1 METNE
6 LKNIWNAL
14 ANNNLIDKK
23 LAEDN
28 IRQIITKKGFGVVS
42 KMKKKVFID
51 YWVYLTALS
60 LVPIVTTI
68 VHLNLMKP
76 LPTIQAYFGIGF
88 VEVYLIY
95 MFISSLRKIRFL
107 EYSNNM
113 VSIKESLIGLQSSL
127 KKSMQREWWLGLCF
141 GTGIIILTI
150 IQFIITGGGLQNVH
164 FSKFTT
170 LLSVFLISML
180 FVFPF
185 LLKFEF
191 KIKFSEI
198 TNDISNTIIELEK
211 ETE

>member
-6 LKNIWNAL
+6 LKNIWNTL
-14 ANNNLIDKK
+14 AINNLIDKK

-28 IRQIITKKGFGVVS
+28 IHQIITKKGLGLIS
-42 KMKKKVFID
+42 KMKKKIFID
-51 YWVYLTALS
+51 YWVYLTALI

-95 MFISSLRKIRFL
+95 MFINSLRKIRFL
-107 EYSNNM
+107 EYSNNS
-113 VSIKESLIGLQSSL
+113 VTIKESLIDLQRSL
-127 KKSMQREWWLGLCF
+127 KKSMLREWWLGLCF
-141 GTGIIILTI
+141 GTGLIVLTI
-150 IQFIITGGGLQNVH
+150 IQFSITGGGFQFIN

-170 LLSVFLISML
+170 LLSVFLILML

>member
-1 METNE
+1 MESNE
-6 LKNIWNAL
+6 LKNIWNTL
-14 ANNNLIDKK
+14 ANNNLIEKK

-28 IRQIITKKGFGVVS
+28 IRQIITKKGFGLVS

-51 YWVYLTALS
+51 YWVYLTALI

-95 MFISSLRKIRFL
+95 MFASSLRKLRFL
-107 EYSNNM
+107 EYSNNA
-113 VSIKESLIGLQSSL
+113 VTIKESLIDLQCRL
-127 KKSMQREWWLGLCF
+127 KKSMNREWWLGLCF
-141 GTGIIILTI
+141 GTGLIVLSIIQLTI
-150 IQFIITGGGLQNVH
+150 TSGGLHYVN

-170 LLSVFLISML
+170 LISVLLILMI

-185 LLKFEF
+185 LLKLEF
-191 KIKFSEI
+191 KIRFSGI
-198 TNDISNTIIELEK
+198 TNDISNTINELDK

>member
-6 LKNIWNAL
+6 LKNIWNVL
-14 ANNNLIDKK
+14 ANNNIIDRK
-23 LAEDN
+23 LGEDN
-28 IRQIITKKGFGVVS
+28 IRQIITKEGFGLVS

-51 YWVYLTALS
+51 YWVYLTALV

-76 LPTIQAYFGIGF
+76 LPTIQAYFGISLA
-88 VEVYLIY
+88 EVYLIY
-95 MFISSLRKIRFL
+95 MFIGSLRKLRFL
-107 EYSNNM
+107 EYSNNTGT
-113 VSIKESLIGLQSSL
+113 IKESLIDLQSSL

-141 GTGIIILTI
+141 GTGLIVLTI
-150 IQFIITGGGLQNVH
+150 IQFKITGGGLHFIN

-170 LLSVFLISML
+170 LISVFLILML